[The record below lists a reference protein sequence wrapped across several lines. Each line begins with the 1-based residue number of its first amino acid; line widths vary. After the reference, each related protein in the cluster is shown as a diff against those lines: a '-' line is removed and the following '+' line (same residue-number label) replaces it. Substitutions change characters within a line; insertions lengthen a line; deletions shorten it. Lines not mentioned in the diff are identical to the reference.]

1 MARVVRSTAFRLLV
15 TAAILWYVLRD
26 IDLAELGATLVHVSP
41 AWLAGALLL
50 VAADRAVMIARWII
64 LLRSAGVA
72 LQARKAVWIYLVS
85 SFLGSFVPAG
95 VGADASRAYAVAV
108 RTDQGTEA
116 VASVAIDRVLGMMAL
131 VGLGLAGLAGWAP
144 QLGPAM
150 RTQVMLAVAVGGAG
164 LAAVLWAD
172 RVVALLPARW
182 LASRA
187 GRLLASV
194 GQEVGAFRRRP
205 AVLAAVFAL
214 SIAVQF
220 LRVLQGYCLG
230 RGMGIEVELTYYL
243 VFMPVGLLLMLLPV
257 SIGGFGLP
265 QGAIVWLLEPVGV
278 THARAFALSTLIAL
292 LGLVGNLPGAVLYLF
307 RTKPV
312 E

>member
-1 MARVVRSTAFRLLV
+1 MARVLRSTAFRLLV

-26 IDLAELGATLVHVSP
+26 IDLAELAATLVHVSP
-41 AWLAGALLL
+41 AWLAAALLL

-72 LQARKAVWIYLVS
+72 LPARKAVWIYLVS

-95 VGADASRAYAVAV
+95 IGADASRAYAVAV

-144 QLGPAM
+144 HLGPAV

-164 LAAVLWAD
+164 LLAVLWAD
-172 RVVALLPARW
+172 RVVTLLPARW
-182 LASRA
+182 LETRA
-187 GRLLASV
+187 GRLLANV
-194 GQEVGAFRRRP
+194 GQEVGAFRGRP
-205 AVLAAVFAL
+205 VVLAAVFAL

-230 RGMGIEVELTYYL
+230 RGMGIEVGLTYYL

-278 THARAFALSTLIAL
+278 PHARAFALSTLIVL
-292 LGLVGNLPGAVLYLF
+292 LGLAGNLPGAVLYLF

-312 E
+312 K